1 MGTHPIFESDFDCL
15 TDMNRI
21 ILSRPSV
28 LVQSIRLKG
37 DNQHSTGPTMRHNWR
52 QRNDR
57 RTMLKSK
64 MKHIVK
70 NNLKVVYSPET
81 GASHL
86 AGQLDPVAY
95 NIVRTETQRMMDQR
109 TERIESYSESEVAR
123 MRSEGVRPIEIENAK
138 LKIINEFRGND
149 FFYMPSSQI
158 SK

>member
-1 MGTHPIFESDFDCL
+1 
-15 TDMNRI
+15 MNRI
-21 ILSRPSV
+21 ILNRPSV
-28 LVQSIRLKG
+28 LLQSIRFKG

-95 NIVRTETQRMMDQR
+95 NIVRTETQRMMDER
-109 TERIESYSESEVAR
+109 TERIENYLEKEVAR
-123 MRSEGVRPIEIENAK
+123 MKKEGVRPIEIENEK
-138 LKIINEFRGND
+138 LKIINDFKGND
-149 FFYMPSSQI
+149 FYYMPSQM